1 MRDLIHVRPAPD
13 LRRPF
18 AVWATAQTPKI
29 RTVTPDTFAVP
40 AHLFVIAPEE
50 VLIGATVD
58 GHRYVSP
65 VEDEQ
70 RERQAVPGQVL
81 PEVPPQAYGPDAVP
95 LPPAVPDDQ
104 DEDED
109 EGDGG
114 QAPDF
119 VCPDC
124 PRAYATERG
133 LSVHRTRAH
142 TRRPQ

>member
-1 MRDLIHVRPAPD
+1 
-13 LRRPF
+13 
-18 AVWATAQTPKI
+18 
-29 RTVTPDTFAVP
+29 VP
-40 AHLFVIAPEE
+40 ARLFVIAPEE

-81 PEVPPQAYGPDAVP
+81 PEVPAQAYGPDAVP
-95 LPPAVPDDQ
+95 LPPSVPDDQ
-104 DEDED
+104 DEA

-119 VCPDC
+119 PCPDC